1 MRISDSSSDVCSSDL
16 FGPGKKVQP
25 SCPHTLQQRSRNCFR
40 VGAVVGS
47 TGKTNGADSP
57 FTQCL
62 HSAGIRPETDSAHIL
77 DPIREQR
84 LHCGR
89 VYWSGRE
96 YPRTCRTPLHLTDRQ
111 PFLSGEGRERIKT
124 KGASPG
130 ADQILPIGIAASGYP
145 VRNGM
150 GEADADIS
158 DRKSTRLNS
167 SH

>member
-1 MRISDSSSDVCSSDL
+1 MRISDWSSDVCSSD
-16 FGPGKKVQP
+16 
-25 SCPHTLQQRSRNCFR
+25 
-40 VGAVVGS
+40 
-47 TGKTNGADSP
+47 
-57 FTQCL
+57 
-62 HSAGIRPETDSAHIL
+62 L

-130 ADQILPIGIAASGYP
+130 ADPILPIGIAASGYP
-145 VRNGM
+145 VRKGK

-158 DRKSTRLNS
+158 CIVIPPMRRVPAHKTGPPLYQRPARFGTLARLAPPTRS
-167 SH
+167 EEHD

>member
-1 MRISDSSSDVCSSDL
+1 MIRHTRCALVT
-16 FGPGKKVQP
+16 GVQTCALP
-25 SCPHTLQQRSRNCFR
+25 IF
-40 VGAVVGS
+40 
-47 TGKTNGADSP
+47 
-57 FTQCL
+57 

-96 YPRTCRTPLHLTDRQ
+96 YPLTCRTPLHLTDRQ

-130 ADQILPIGIAASGYP
+130 ADPILTIGIAASGYP
-145 VRNGM
+145 VRKGK

-158 DRKSTRLNS
+158 CIVIPPMRRVPANKTGPTLYQRHARFGTIARIAPPTLKTLRIGRA
-167 SH
+167 HV

>member
-1 MRISDSSSDVCSSDL
+1 MIRRPPRSTRTDTL
-16 FGPGKKVQP
+16 FPYT
-25 SCPHTLQQRSRNCFR
+25 TLFRSRNCFR

-130 ADQILPIGIAASGYP
+130 ADPILPIGIAASGY
-145 VRNGM
+145 RS
-150 GEADADIS
+150 EEHTS
-158 DRKSTRLNS
+158 DLQSLLSNS
-167 SH
+167 YAVFCL

>member
-1 MRISDSSSDVCSSDL
+1 MRKPIIKLRHQHFVAQFFAPGKHCANTERRGTL
-16 FGPGKKVQP
+16 GPGKKVQP

-96 YPRTCRTPLHLTDRQ
+96 YRSEEHTSELQSLMRTSYAVFCL
-111 PFLSGEGRERIKT
+111 K
-124 KGASPG
+124 K
-130 ADQILPIGIAASGYP
+130 
-145 VRNGM
+145 
-150 GEADADIS
+150 
-158 DRKSTRLNS
+158 
-167 SH
+167 